1 MTKVSM
7 SSKIPASAG
16 TVWDMVKGFND
27 LPNWL
32 PPVAKS
38 ESTGDGVG
46 SKRTLTLGDGT
57 KLVEELEEYD
67 DGSRSFTYSIV
78 ESPLPVAGYRSSVTI
93 RDSGDGAEMEWNA
106 EFEPAG
112 VPEADARQMIEGL
125 YQVGFDNLKKMFG
138 G

>member
-32 PPVAKS
+32 PPIAKC

-57 KLVEELEEYD
+57 KVVEELEEYD
-67 DGSRSFTYSIV
+67 DGSRTFTYSIV
-78 ESPLPVAGYRSSVTI
+78 DSPLPLTGYRSSVTI
-93 RDSGDGAEMEWNA
+93 RDSGDGAEMDWNA

-112 VPEADARQMIEGL
+112 APEADVRQLVEGL
-125 YQVGFDNLKKMFG
+125 YQAGFDNLKKMFG

>member
-38 ESTGDGVG
+38 ETTGDGVG

-93 RDSGDGAEMEWNA
+93 KDSGDGAEMEWNA

-112 VPEADARQMIEGL
+112 VPEA
-125 YQVGFDNLKKMFG
+125 
-138 G
+138 